1 MGTTVDAT
9 TKRPAHICRPAIRI
23 LTVPMKATGASAAT
37 TVVATTKICAGVGTL
52 QYLPLPATARSLTK
66 SLARIRQTR
75 TQQPCWI
82 LSRVGGVSLSG
93 VCVEVLGGGPRG
105 VVAMPSAR
113 GFSEAMVQR
122 SVLSSTQCI
131 SSACT
136 PMESVA
142 AQAVELFLAAH
153 PGFHARHRSAVQS

>member
-9 TKRPAHICRPAIRI
+9 TKRPADVGRPAIRI
-23 LTVPMKATGASAAT
+23 LTVPMRATGASAAT
-37 TVVATTKICAGVGTL
+37 TAVATMKICAGVATL
-52 QYLPLPATARSLTK
+52 QYPPLPATAKIPTK
-66 SLARIRQTR
+66 VLARIRQTR
-75 TQQPCWI
+75 TQLACWI

-93 VCVEVLGGGPRG
+93 ACVGVLGSGPRS
-105 VVAMPSAR
+105 VVAVPSAR

-136 PMESVA
+136 LMESVV
-142 AQAVELFLAAH
+142 AQAVELFLAAP
-153 PGFHARHRSAVQS
+153 PGFHAGHRSAVQS